1 MRDLQTK
8 NTNRIQQVKSDSS
21 RISTYLSGFGHDSH
35 QKWPAIFVAYSG
47 WLAETIAIGRHGLI
61 WFDSFSWA
69 NCQQNPNEEQLS
81 QVLGGSPVMLW
92 LPPSPLRA
100 TERPP
105 WQK

>member
-1 MRDLQTK
+1 MTRTRNGQL
-8 NTNRIQQVKSDSS
+8 I
-21 RISTYLSGFGHDSH
+21 L
-35 QKWPAIFVAYSG
+35 AYQ
-47 WLAETIAIGRHGLI
+47 WLAGRNHCHWKT

-69 NCQQNPNEEQLS
+69 NCQQNPNEEQVS
-81 QVLGGSPVMLW
+81 QVLGGSPVHMLW